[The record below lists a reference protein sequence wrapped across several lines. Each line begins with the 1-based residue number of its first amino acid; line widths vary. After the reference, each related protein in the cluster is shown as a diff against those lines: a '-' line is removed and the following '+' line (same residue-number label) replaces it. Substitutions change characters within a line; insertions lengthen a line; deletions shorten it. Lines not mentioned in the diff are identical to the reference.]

1 MKWLLYRFCRTHA
14 TVSQFVHLVTFSTFE
29 LDGKRCDSDFYDVT
43 IVWWWQ
49 WWLVVTVRVIGD
61 DDVDDENNL
70 VTLVH
75 IWAGGSDKFPEA
87 SSQLARTLIR

>member
-1 MKWLLYRFCRTHA
+1 MMMTMM
-14 TVSQFVHLVTFSTFE
+14 V
-29 LDGKRCDSDFYDVT
+29 G
-43 IVWWWQ
+43 
-49 WWLVVTVRVIGD
+49 G

>member
-1 MKWLLYRFCRTHA
+1 M
-14 TVSQFVHLVTFSTFE
+14 
-29 LDGKRCDSDFYDVT
+29 
-43 IVWWWQ
+43 
-49 WWLVVTVRVIGD
+49 RVIGD

-87 SSQLARTLIR
+87 SSQLARTLIRKSDLSLHLLNSFLFL

>member
-1 MKWLLYRFCRTHA
+1 MMMTMM
-14 TVSQFVHLVTFSTFE
+14 VGG
-29 LDGKRCDSDFYDVT
+29 DGE
-43 IVWWWQ
+43 
-49 WWLVVTVRVIGD
+49 GD
-61 DDVDDENNL
+61 NDVDDENDL